1 LFVNHTHAS
10 IFYSQAA
17 NFLIYL
23 INTPSPDKT
32 PYQSCYFFYVFFW
45 YSPYFNFVTGNYW
58 LRKLYIKFN
67 EQYFVCKCSNV
78 STLNLNILP
87 SFYKIC
93 IQSWSKLQELI
104 QLCNNDIDSILKTRI
119 FCNSSIT
126 FKNKPL
132 VFTSFLQ
139 SNLRTINDIW
149 DSNNTKSCHDIYN
162 LLIDRRNCIS
172 EFSKI
177 KKEYFV

>member
-1 LFVNHTHAS
+1 
-10 IFYSQAA
+10 
-17 NFLIYL
+17 
-23 INTPSPDKT
+23 
-32 PYQSCYFFYVFFW
+32 
-45 YSPYFNFVTGNYW
+45 
-58 LRKLYIKFN
+58 
-67 EQYFVCKCSNV
+67 
-78 STLNLNILP
+78 
-87 SFYKIC
+87 
-93 IQSWSKLQELI
+93 
-104 QLCNNDIDSILKTRI
+104 LCNNDIDSILKTRI

-149 DSNNTKSCHDIYN
+149 DSNNTNFKSCHDIYN

-177 KKEYFV
+177 KKAIPGKIIKVLKGETTIVPERRVTLNINDKIQFLNESNTTISPDKLKIKVIHGIFKSKY

>member
-1 LFVNHTHAS
+1 MEK
-10 IFYSQAA
+10 YS
-17 NFLIYL
+17 
-23 INTPSPDKT
+23 
-32 PYQSCYFFYVFFW
+32 
-45 YSPYFNFVTGNYW
+45 
-58 LRKLYIKFN
+58 
-67 EQYFVCKCSNV
+67 VCKCFNV
-78 STLNLNILP
+78 STLHANILP
-87 SFYKIC
+87 IFYKIC

-104 QLCNNDIDSILKTRI
+104 QLYNNDIYSILKNRI

-149 DSNNTKSCHDIYN
+149 DSNNTNFKRCHDIYN

-177 KKEYFV
+177 KKQSPKCS

>member
-1 LFVNHTHAS
+1 MR
-10 IFYSQAA
+10 
-17 NFLIYL
+17 
-23 INTPSPDKT
+23 K
-32 PYQSCYFFYVFFW
+32 
-45 YSPYFNFVTGNYW
+45 YW
-58 LRKLYIKFN
+58 LRKLDIKFN
-67 EQYFVCKCSNV
+67 EKYFVCKCSNV

-87 SFYKIC
+87 IFYKTC
-93 IQSWSKLQELI
+93 IRSWSKIQEFI
-104 QLCNNDIDSILKTRI
+104 QLCNNDIDSILKTSI

-149 DSNNTKSCHDIYN
+149 NSNNTNFKSCHDKYN

-177 KKEYFV
+177 KKQSPKSS